1 MIMTPAGHAGGRRL
15 RDRVNLRTGGPISP
29 TANSLIKIKR
39 QKDDPITNT
48 TPEDAVIL
56 EEMFVQIARTVTSD
70 RRR

>member
-1 MIMTPAGHAGGRRL
+1 
-15 RDRVNLRTGGPISP
+15 
-29 TANSLIKIKR
+29 LIKIKR